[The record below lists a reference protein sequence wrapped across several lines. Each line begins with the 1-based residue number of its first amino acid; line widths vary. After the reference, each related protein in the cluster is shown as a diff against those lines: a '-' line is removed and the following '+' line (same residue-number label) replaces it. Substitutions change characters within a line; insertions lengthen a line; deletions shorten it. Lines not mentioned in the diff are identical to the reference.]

1 MPHVEELEHLAFA
14 VLPGGVVPVRDLPP
28 AGDAGLAGE
37 ELPLAVPELEQ
48 LLVRYGAGPDDRKIA
63 REHIQELRE
72 LVDGVLPKEAPDAGH
87 ARVVIELLLALPG
100 LQLLVRHVALGVLVG
115 VRDHGPELPDAYV
128 LASLAHALLAEEGAA
143 RGVQGYGGAEEGA
156 RHEARHHDGRREG
169 DVEGALRGAVRET
182 ARPRRKDTVIPR
194 RGDELPLKRGMRP
207 HGVRAGPRGLLGAAR
222 HKVVRNQLGPERRRR
237 RGPVL
242 RRHHGRIAS
251 LEAREPLVRISGIGL
266 PPPPRLRG
274 TYH

>member
-143 RGVQGYGGAEEGA
+143 RGVQGYGGAEQGA
-156 RHEARHHDGRREG
+156 RHEPRRHDGRREG
-169 DVEGALRGAVRET
+169 DVEGALRGAVREA
-182 ARPRRKDTVIPR
+182 ARPRRENTVISR

-207 HGVRAGPRGLLGAAR
+207 HGIRAGPRSLLGAAR
-222 HKVVRNQLGPERRRR
+222 HKVVRNQPRTEHRRR

-242 RRHHGRIAS
+242 GRRHGCIAS
-251 LEAREPLVRISGIGL
+251 L
-266 PPPPRLRG
+266 
-274 TYH
+274 